1 MGRAK
6 EAETR
11 YRRALAARPD
21 FAAAWVNLGSLLREQ
36 GRDVYAEAALR
47 RAIGL
52 RPDLVSG
59 WVNMAILERERKR
72 PGAAQEK
79 ESTPWYP
86 TARLFRQ
93 WSPGDWSE
101 VLQRV
106 SAELEKMRGDLRRSQ
121 ALKGPRWAVRG
132 RANCGRA
139 A

>member
-11 YRRALAARPD
+11 YRRALAARRD

-36 GRDVYAEAALR
+36 GSDVCAEAALR
-47 RAIGL
+47 RAMGL

-93 WSPGDWSE
+93 WSPGDWGQ

-106 SAELEKMRGDLRRSQ
+106 SAEFEQQRGVFEKKTARQSFN
-121 ALKGPRWAVRG
+121 LKAI
-132 RANCGRA
+132 A